1 MIDFNKYKINKLRFE
16 KWNFNNECFT
26 KFHNE
31 NSNKYGMNN
40 AIDKLKSYNYKLE
53 NISHKDGNDI
63 IAILQN

>member
-1 MIDFNKYKINKLRFE
+1 M
-16 KWNFNNECFT
+16 NFNNECFT